1 MLYIL
6 KPSKKGH
13 YNSYIEFLERILP
26 EKQYFIIHKEEL
38 IIRRP
43 KKDKILLLDF
53 DITDLPQI
61 ISWGFQNEI
70 FLINVSIEELYFKKN
85 RFLLNRKNLF
95 ELLKKFNLL
104 KIISTHRGA
113 PYQSYLK
120 CVDTLIY
127 DIQYYD
133 LLPVAMLKKEK
144 PVELIAENK
153 TESIVSIIN
162 TSTDKYDLMGLENAI
177 SRNPHITYIIVSRK
191 VDLSKYNNVIQI
203 NRFISDNEL
212 YYLYQNFNHFLVTTR
227 TNRPSGIFGRTMQ
240 FNKFAVIL
248 KGSYNHGIHYPN
260 SIVINNLS
268 DINKIN
274 FKNKPLEFDCTVFND
289 SYVLRNKLT
298 L

>member
-1 MLYIL
+1 MLFIL

-26 EKQYFIIHKEEL
+26 EGKYSVVQKEEL
-38 IIRRP
+38 QSKKP

-53 DITDLPQI
+53 DISDLIQI
-61 ISWGFQNEI
+61 ISWGFRNEI
-70 FLINVSIEELYFKKN
+70 FLINVSIEELYFNKSK
-85 RFLLNRKNLF
+85 FLFNRKNLF
-95 ELLKKFNLL
+95 EILKKINLL

-113 PYQSYLK
+113 PYESNLE

-133 LLPVAMLKKEK
+133 LLPVTVLKTEM
-144 PVELIAENK
+144 PMELVDK
-153 TESIVSIIN
+153 HMMESIVSIIN
-162 TSTDKYDLMGLENAI
+162 TSTDKYDLVELENAI
-177 SRNPHITYIIVSRK
+177 SLNSHITYVIVSRK
-191 VDLSKYNNVIQI
+191 VDLTKYENVIQI

-212 YYLYQNFNHFLVTTR
+212 YYLYQNFNYFLVTTR

-240 FNKFAVIL
+240 FNKFAIIL
-248 KGSYNHGIHYPN
+248 KGSYNDGIQYPN

-268 DINKIN
+268 DVKKIN
-274 FKNKPLEFDCTVFND
+274 FNKKPVQFDCTVFDD
-289 SYVLRNKLT
+289 SLVLRNKLT